1 MATWQ
6 DGPAY
11 APLQR
16 PLAFAQPTS
25 GVSLAPP
32 AAPPGPPPPP
42 TQPPPAF
49 APPTEPVTPLAQ
61 LRAAPADQ
69 RDPHQPFEV
78 VEATLTS
85 ASAWGSVHS
94 TAPGATPWQA
104 PSGWVADQPWQSSYA
119 PPDATSQFPTPGTPQ
134 WFGPSSYQT
143 PAQLAQPVTLSN
155 LLQATSVPY
164 LLTLVLGL
172 FIQSLSP
179 ACLLVATF
187 FIATVVYRRKQMM
200 LMMGVLWGFII
211 MAGIFTS
218 LSATTFELTQAA
230 LACCGLAAVGGL
242 IIQFFALRAGDRPE
256 RTRG

>member
-16 PLAFAQPTS
+16 PLAFAQPAS
-25 GVSLAPP
+25 GVSLEPPP
-32 AAPPGPPPPP
+32 AQPGPPPAPPQPP
-42 TQPPPAF
+42 TAF
-49 APPTEPVTPLAQ
+49 TPPTGPVKPLDQ
-61 LRAAPADQ
+61 LRAVRSDQ
-69 RDPHQPFEV
+69 RDPNQPFAV

-94 TAPGATPWQA
+94 TAPGTTPGQA
-104 PSGWVADQPWQSSYA
+104 PGGWVADQPWQSSYA

-143 PAQLAQPVTLSN
+143 PTKLAQPVTLNN
-155 LLQATSVPY
+155 LIQATSVPY
-164 LLTLVLGL
+164 LLTLLLGL
-172 FIQSLSP
+172 FIPALSP

-187 FIATVVYRRKQMM
+187 FVATAVYRRKQMM

-211 MAGIFTS
+211 MALIFTS
-218 LSATTFELTQAA
+218 LSTTDFDLTNAA

-242 IIQFFALRAGDRPE
+242 AIQFFALRAGDRPA